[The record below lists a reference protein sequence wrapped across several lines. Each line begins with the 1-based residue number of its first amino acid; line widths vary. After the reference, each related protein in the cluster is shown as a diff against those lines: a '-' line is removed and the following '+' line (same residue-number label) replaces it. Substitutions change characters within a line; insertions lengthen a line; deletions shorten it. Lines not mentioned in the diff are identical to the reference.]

1 MSVIMITTVKNFIG
15 LSTDTKPT
23 TEVPPGSTF
32 WAYDTG
38 VLFKTYD
45 GTNWMAY
52 SENSVVQPGSIDLHQ
67 GAGNKDLFTA
77 TGGSVY
83 VEYFSITMPA
93 VSVADD
99 VGGITGISVVTDTT
113 TVITLV
119 SAAAG
124 TLANLT
130 ANAQFTYA
138 TPFTL
143 PVGKKIILALAGGT
157 ADADPTTCITSC
169 RYRAINPAGYLA

>member
-1 MSVIMITTVKNFIG
+1 MTVALETTIKRFIG
-15 LSTDTKPT
+15 LSTDSKPT
-23 TEVPPGSTF
+23 GVPSGSYF

-38 VLFKTYD
+38 TLFKTYN
-45 GTNWMAY
+45 GTDWIAY
-52 SENSVVQPGSIDLHQ
+52 SVNSVVQPGTVDLHA

-99 VGGITGISVVTDTT
+99 IGGITGISIVTDTT
-113 TVITLV
+113 TVITLLGAV
-119 SAAAG
+119 AG
-124 TLANLT
+124 AVANLT
-130 ANAQFTYA
+130 ADAVFTYA
-138 TPFTL
+138 TPFAL

-157 ADADPTTCITSC
+157 ADAEPTTCITSC
-169 RYRAINPAGYLA
+169 RYRSINPAGYLA